1 MARDYTSVYNIEE
14 FLINE
19 IAPKYLEMEDVS
31 LNRVGLF
38 GMISDAIGSITEDQ
52 FEATGRFL
60 NESILPLAQLPEFIY
75 AYAASYGVN
84 DIFASPAVMP
94 MMLYVKESDILKN
107 MKPVGSHF
115 EFVLDADMK
124 IYVDGHDL
132 IYSIPYDI
140 NIRVTQYKGEYSY
153 IATYDASY
161 KNDLVPL
168 TSPYLKLIRTKYN
181 KDMYLAIRVNVY
193 QYERKKSTDTI
204 ITNNKLNIPYIDKTF
219 NNKLCNFEIFYQANS
234 TSEMV
239 QLEKKMDTDAAVTSP
254 FIYYKMLDENTIRF
268 SFANDDRY
276 FVPDYNSILTVHLYE
291 TMGTEGNFEWDLENI
306 KASPAASTENEDIA
320 YNRSIFLD
328 GTISGA
334 SKGGVDSK
342 DLETIRTLTRE
353 KMITIGSYTTDTDLN
368 IHFLNYSAINNT
380 NAIFIKHRDDLAG
393 RIYGCFTLLGDET
406 DIYPTNTLDVYLG
419 TDEVDDRFDNLL
431 QFIIKPGRRLGYIG
445 NSISDLHL
453 LTDDDPEEEI
463 EYMTIAL
470 TVISLR
476 ANSMRYYMTSVDK
489 SAVLGY
495 TYMNEESVFNFI
507 AGNMNIYRNAIQG
520 SNQYH
525 ITVDLTR
532 TDGIES
538 IVENGIVTPYVADP
552 ARIHVLLV
560 FNTTGGHYIPM
571 TFMSVNEESLVYKFQ
586 AYIETTDMI
595 DDERI
600 LLSNLKVR
608 ETGEVEPQ
616 LIDMVDP
623 EMSVVIF
630 YEYEDGNQSHA
641 YSDIAEV
648 AKATLCNSYEP
659 EAGEFYFAYPLSLMR
674 SHVIFEDA
682 PESEDGY
689 SFLLKQVPVVGKE
702 FMSNE
707 ENAKEI
713 FNKVTDQH
721 QFLMNAIPQITENF
735 TIVIKFYNTYGRSR
749 MFYLP
754 DEETLLNHVNSSIK
768 LNIAF
773 KEGIMPEDYLDEIKI
788 FIKNYIEGINAD
800 FTTTGVN
807 EIHMSVLT
815 HGLHETFADQI
826 KYLEFKS
833 INGYSSDI
841 QTIQTIEQIDATT
854 EPTVVPEYLTL
865 ALDDI
870 EITVL

>member
-1 MARDYTSVYNIEE
+1 MARDYSSIYNIEE
-14 FLINE
+14 FIINE
-19 IAPKYLEMEDVS
+19 IAPLYFNVEDVS
-31 LNRVGLF
+31 LNRVGLL
-38 GMISDAIGSITEDQ
+38 GMITDIAGSVIEDQ

-94 MMLYVKESDILKN
+94 MFLYVKEADIINN
-107 MKPVGSHF
+107 MKPVGSHY
-115 EFVLDADMK
+115 EFTLDADMK
-124 IYVDGHDL
+124 IYVDGEDL

-140 NIRVTQYKGEYSY
+140 RIRVTQYKGEYSY
-153 IATYDASY
+153 IATYDTSY
-161 KNDLVPL
+161 NNSLVHL

-181 KDMYLAIRVNVY
+181 RDMYLAIRVNVY

-204 ITNNKLNIPYIDKTF
+204 ITNNKLNIPYVDKTF
-219 NNKLCNFEIFYQANS
+219 ENKLCNFEIFYQADS

-239 QLEKKMDTDAAVTSP
+239 QLEKKMDTDAAVTTP

-276 FVPDYNSILTVHLYE
+276 FVPDYNSILTIHMYE
-291 TMGTEGNFEWDLENI
+291 TQGSLGNFDWDLSSI
-306 KASPAASTENEDIA
+306 KASPAGATENEDIA

-328 GTISGA
+328 GTIAGA
-334 SKGGVDSK
+334 SQGGVDSK
-342 DLETIRTLTRE
+342 SLETIRTLTRE
-353 KMITIGSYTTDTDLN
+353 AMVTINSYTTDTDLN
-368 IHFLNYSAINNT
+368 IHFLNYGAINNT

-393 RIYGCFTLLGDET
+393 RIYGCFTLIGNDT
-406 DIYPTNTLDVYLG
+406 DIYPTNTLDIRLG
-419 TDEVDDRFDNLL
+419 TDEVDNRFDNLL
-431 QFIIKPGRRLGYIG
+431 QFIIKPGRRLGYDG
-445 NSISDLHL
+445 DSISDLRFL
-453 LTDDDPEEEI
+453 SDDDPEQEI

-489 SAVLGY
+489 SAILGY

-525 ITVDLTR
+525 ITLDLTR
-532 TDGIES
+532 TDGITEIS
-538 IVENGIVTPYVADP
+538 QNGVMTPYIADP
-552 ARIHVLLV
+552 SRIHVLLI
-560 FNTTGGHYIPM
+560 FNTSDGHYIPM

-595 DDERI
+595 DNERI
-600 LLSNLKVR
+600 LLSNLKLR
-608 ETGEVEPQ
+608 KTGETEAQ
-616 LIDMVDP
+616 LVDMVDP
-623 EMSVVIF
+623 DMTVAIF
-630 YEYEDGNQSHA
+630 YEYEDSNIAHA

-648 AKATLCNSYEP
+648 AGATLCNTYTP
-659 EAGEFYFAYPLSLMR
+659 EDGEFYLAYPLTLMR

-682 PESEDGY
+682 PDSADGY

-702 FMSNE
+702 FMSVE
-707 ENAKEI
+707 ENAKDV

-749 MFYLP
+749 LFYLP

-773 KEGIMPEDYLDEIKI
+773 KEGIMPEDYLDAIKI
-788 FIKNYIEGINAD
+788 FIKEYVEGINDD
-800 FTTTGVN
+800 FTSTGVN
-807 EIHMSVLT
+807 EIHMSVLI
-815 HGLHETFADQI
+815 HDLHEQFDEQI
-826 KYLEFKS
+826 KYIEFVS
-833 INGYSSDI
+833 INGYATNV
-841 QTIQTIEQIDATT
+841 QTIQTIEEIDATT
-854 EPTVVPEYLTL
+854 DPTVIPEYLTL
-865 ALDDI
+865 ALEDI